1 MDISTISAA
10 AAGLKFAKD
19 TVSGLLDAKIDI
31 DTRTKVTEVLT
42 KLGDAQDTLF
52 GLRENLFELQT
63 ENAKLKQQIAD
74 ADDWRKRIAPY
85 AVTQTTGGA
94 VVCRNAGGDGVPE
107 HFACPV
113 CANKRE
119 IQILQDKR
127 SFTASS
133 TAPAAKQSIRSSHTA
148 GSGSPDVAV
157 AAGLRARLDRGL
169 RLVLVQSDDTAVATL
184 GSR

>member
-94 VVCRNAGGDGVPE
+94 VVYRNAGGDGVPE

-127 SFTASS
+127 SFTGEFDCPSCK
-133 TAPAAKQSIRSSHTA
+133 AKYPIKPH
-148 GSGSPDVAV
+148 SGVGFA
-157 AAGLRARLDRGL
+157 
-169 RLVLVQSDDTAVATL
+169 
-184 GSR
+184 